1 MQHLQTKKMMKYF
14 SLLLKSLV
22 KYGSYIQIR
31 RSIYPSL
38 KNLLNQMRLSYVNSQ
53 PALLFQSVKN
63 SLMLK
68 FKMYSHP
75 LLSDLLKLN
84 GSLAES
90 PPALCF
96 TTSTLAP
103 VLTKSVCVKSL
114 WNCAKK
120 ILLWLEEHVLQSLA
134 SSQLSWKNKTL
145 LLNCYQSSDNLHK
158 TNKMQFVF
166 FVLNRLF

>member
-1 MQHLQTKKMMKYF
+1 MKYF

-31 RSIYPSL
+31 RSIYLSL

-103 VLTKSVCVKSL
+103 VLKKSVCVKSS

-120 ILLWLEEHVLQSLA
+120 ILLWLEEHALPNLV
-134 SSQLSWKNKTL
+134 SSQPNLKSNTSL
-145 LLNCYQSSDNLHK
+145 QNCYQSSDSSLK
-158 TNKMQFVF
+158 MNKMLSVSSASSH
-166 FVLNRLF
+166 